1 MKHII
6 GIDPGFTETG
16 VVLYSDDEEGILR
29 WATFRCPAHGQASAA
44 RAASLADH
52 VINEIVRW
60 VEKHE
65 VTHLDVCIEIPFLGR
80 SVESY
85 QKQMRVVQEIES
97 GLLFRL
103 SGELIE
109 LWVTELAPSQAKSLA
124 CNYGQ
129 ATKDQVIAA
138 SPFATSTPGTREP
151 LSNSTVEAL
160 ADAWAIGQGAWAV
173 KGKRFNF
180 SSVKAAKVVRRSDK
194 D

>member
-52 VINEIVRW
+52 VINEIVGW

-65 VTHLDVCIEIPFLGR
+65 VTRLDVCIEIPFL
-80 SVESY
+80 SKNVDSY

-109 LWVTELAPSQAKSLA
+109 LWVTEVSPTQAKLLA

-129 ATKDQVIAA
+129 ATKDQVIAM
-138 SPFATSTPGTREP
+138 SPFFYIKWSGTQST
-151 LSNSTVEAL
+151 LEAL